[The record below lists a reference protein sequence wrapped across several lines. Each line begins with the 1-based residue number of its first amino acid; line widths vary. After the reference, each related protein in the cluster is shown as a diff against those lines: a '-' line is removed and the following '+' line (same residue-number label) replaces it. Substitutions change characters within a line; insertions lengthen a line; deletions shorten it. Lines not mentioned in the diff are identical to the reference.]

1 VIAVTGGT
9 GNIGRHV
16 LEKLANT
23 DVAVR
28 VLARDPS
35 RLSSYQDRFDV
46 VTADLDEP
54 ATLGPA
60 LAGVDR
66 LFVLAPGPDVAA
78 QDAALIRA
86 AVEAGVR
93 HVVMVSSLGAE
104 LGGIAGG
111 RPHLP
116 GEALLQ
122 ESGLDWTLLHP
133 SEFMTNTAWWRDT
146 ILSAGSIFV
155 PTGSGRVG
163 FVDPADI
170 GAVAAKV
177 LTTEGH
183 HGHTYRITG
192 PEALSTADIAAVLSE
207 VLGRPVAH
215 VDVPPEAFRSGM
227 EQAGLPPFLIE
238 MQVEYCAAVA
248 DGVVDIVSPDVPNLL
263 GRPANDYRSWAQ
275 AHADV
280 FG

>member
-1 VIAVTGGT
+1 M
-9 GNIGRHV
+9 

-116 GEALLQ
+116 GEAAAGVRA
-122 ESGLDWTLLHP
+122 GLDP
-133 SEFMTNTAWWRDT
+133 AASE
-146 ILSAGSIFV
+146 
-155 PTGSGRVG
+155 RVH
-163 FVDPADI
+163 DQHRL
-170 GAVAAKV
+170 VA
-177 LTTEGH
+177 
-183 HGHTYRITG
+183 
-192 PEALSTADIAAVLSE
+192 
-207 VLGRPVAH
+207 
-215 VDVPPEAFRSGM
+215 
-227 EQAGLPPFLIE
+227 
-238 MQVEYCAAVA
+238 
-248 DGVVDIVSPDVPNLL
+248 
-263 GRPANDYRSWAQ
+263 
-275 AHADV
+275 
-280 FG
+280 